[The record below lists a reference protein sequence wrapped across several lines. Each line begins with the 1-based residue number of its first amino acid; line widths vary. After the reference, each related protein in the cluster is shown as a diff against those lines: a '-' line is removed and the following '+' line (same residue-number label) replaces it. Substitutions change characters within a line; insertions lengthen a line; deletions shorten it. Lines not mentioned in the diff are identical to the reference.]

1 MTLVDSTFEDKTIY
15 KNNFGVSI
23 VPDEE
28 EMRKEQRPKHTGT
41 VKTLLWVQGTEVGI
55 MVTSQQ
61 FRTITCLCIIVWA

>member
-1 MTLVDSTFEDKTIY
+1 MTLVDSTFEDKTIYKIIKTIY

-61 FRTITCLCIIVWA
+61 FRTIWT